1 MIATIVA
8 TALLAALSAAA
19 PADPAP
25 VAEAPRYFFILFA
38 GQSVPF
44 KARTAHTWAT
54 GVKTVGGAVVETIT
68 VSWLPADANVQP
80 LRRRPVEGKN
90 WSLEDTLA
98 IMASHNSH
106 ISVWGPYEVEA
117 SRWDKAQEHRNYL
130 ESGAVRYR
138 AVDSFNLNREIVN
151 CVHAVTYA
159 HPVLQTRIQPVIR
172 VGEPGTSRLAA
183 LYLRAG
189 SWPGYPETHDWILTA
204 IGVDQYPNL
213 YRRTP
218 GEHIPRVRR

>member
-1 MIATIVA
+1 MFITMVA
-8 TALLAALSAAA
+8 VALLPV
-19 PADPAP
+19 PADTKP
-25 VAEAPRYFFILFA
+25 VAEAPRYFFILYA

-44 KARTAHTWAT
+44 RARTAHTWAT
-54 GVKTVGGAVVETIT
+54 GVKTVGGQVVETIT

-80 LRRRPVEGKN
+80 LRLRPVTGRN

-98 IMASHNSH
+98 IMASNHCN
-106 ISVWGPYEVEA
+106 ISVWGPYEVGEE
-117 SRWDKAQEHRNYL
+117 RWKKAQEHRNYL

-138 AVDSFNLNREIVN
+138 AVDSFNLNKEIVN

-172 VGEPGTSRLAA
+172 VGEPGTSRLAGM
-183 LYLRAG
+183 YLRAG

-218 GEHIPRVRR
+218 GEHIPRIRR